1 MKPEEEN
8 RRRNEKLKLK
18 LKAERMEQEKPE
30 KDRQSRG
37 GTPITPTADSH
48 ISGYFHYF
56 FVFRQHL
63 ASAAEIRAMLCQ
75 A

>member
-1 MKPEEEN
+1 MKLEEEK
-8 RRRNEKLKLK
+8 REKRKEKLK
-18 LKAERMEQEKPE
+18 AARRQYEKPE
-30 KDRQSRG
+30 TKRQSRR
-37 GTPITPTADSH
+37 GTPITPIADSH
-48 ISGYFHYF
+48 ILGYFHYF